1 MVSSGS
7 KATGRT
13 ARAFVKAPRRGARD
27 GNTSHENLRAVEDAP
42 SGTRR
47 RKRDARRRSFADSWR
62 ENPTPFSSRRPR
74 RNLAAFA
81 SA

>member
-1 MVSSGS
+1 MASSGR

-27 GNTSHENLRAVEDAP
+27 GNTSHENLRR
-42 SGTRR
+42 SKTRPR
-47 RKRDARRRSFADSWR
+47 AHADENETRARRSFADSWR